1 MYPYLH
7 RHPMEAAL
15 RALLYPAQYPTLT
28 AAAAAP
34 AVGEHRQAVHD
45 GYIWPVARLRMVDP
59 SAIAERMLEDIADL
73 VNDGGEDAVVTLD
86 DLRRRK
92 GWSLEQVQAHGER
105 AFALYSAA
113 HRKPR
118 RRVTGNRS
126 TVRRRSYGQ
135 EAAIL
140 AIFALPVALLARQ
153 MLGL

>member
-1 MYPYLH
+1 M
-7 RHPMEAAL
+7 
-15 RALLYPAQYPTLT
+15 RASVYPARNVAGSGFGTI
-28 AAAAAP
+28 AAASREA
-34 AVGEHRQAVHD
+34 RQAVDD
-45 GYIWPVARLRMVDP
+45 GYIWPVVRCRMVDA

-92 GWSLEQVQAHGER
+92 GWSHDQVQAYGPR

-113 HRKPR
+113 HRKR

-126 TVRRRSYGQ
+126 TVRRRGYGQ

-140 AIFALPVALLARQ
+140 AVFAFPIALLATQ

>member
-1 MYPYLH
+1 M
-7 RHPMEAAL
+7 
-15 RALLYPAQYPTLT
+15 RASVYPTTNVAGSVLGPVT
-28 AAAAAP
+28 STS
-34 AVGEHRQAVHD
+34 GEARQATHD

-92 GWSLEQVQAHGER
+92 GWSHEQVQAYGGR

-118 RRVTGNRS
+118 RITGNRS
-126 TVRRRSYGQ
+126 TVRRHSQ
-135 EAAIL
+135 VSEAAAFACL
-140 AIFALPVALLARQ
+140 AVPVALWARLMLA
-153 MLGL
+153 GPV